1 MKKSWFNSMLPKGKV
16 KYRCLLDKLMDS
28 FGLIENTSISE
39 ESAKNDPDKALIIIF
54 RVKVLVIYNNVDQY
68 LTSRTC

>member
-1 MKKSWFNSMLPKGKV
+1 MLPKGKV